1 MKINY
6 LAVICCLFINMLLGM
21 AWYSA
26 FDKPWMEGNGLTM
39 DMINNA
45 PNPAM
50 KYITSMVIAV
60 ICGLVI
66 SLIFQRLG
74 VTGWQDG
81 AKSGAAIGFLGLLSM
96 IMNYG
101 FAMRPFTL
109 GLIDGGFL
117 FVLFTLF
124 GALLGGWQKKA

>member
-39 DMINNA
+39 DMITNA

-74 VTGWQDG
+74 VTGLQDG
-81 AKSGAAIGFLGLLSM
+81 AKSGAALGFLGLLSM

-101 FAMRPFTL
+101 FAMRPFSL
-109 GLIDGGFL
+109 ALIDGGFL

>member
-21 AWYSA
+21 AWYGVFSQ
-26 FDKPWMEGNGLTM
+26 PWMDGNGLNM
-39 DMINNA
+39 DMIANA

-74 VTGWQDG
+74 VTGLQDG

-101 FAMRPFTL
+101 FAMRPFSL
-109 GLIDGGFL
+109 ALIDGGFL

>member
-6 LAVICCLFINMLLGM
+6 LAVICCLFVNMLLGM

-101 FAMRPFTL
+101 FAMRPFSL
-109 GLIDGGFL
+109 ALIDGGFL

>member
-39 DMINNA
+39 DMITNA

-81 AKSGAAIGFLGLLSM
+81 AKSGAAFGFLGLLSM

-101 FAMRPFTL
+101 FAMRPFSL
-109 GLIDGGFL
+109 ALIDGGFL